1 MTFIVKYT
9 RVDDEVRG
17 DAGLGGER
25 PPLDFVY
32 FGGEASSFRK
42 SPEQPRSFLYIEAEK
57 IAMWSSAG
65 VLGALVAGVTA
76 GTVTLSNVKL
86 PVDQNG
92 EKLITG
98 EGE

>member
-1 MTFIVKYT
+1 
-9 RVDDEVRG
+9 
-17 DAGLGGER
+17 
-25 PPLDFVY
+25 
-32 FGGEASSFRK
+32 
-42 SPEQPRSFLYIEAEK
+42 
-57 IAMWSSAG
+57 MWSSAG